1 MVQAHVGW
9 RDCAAHCERGR
20 EPSTAAQVPE
30 GLRVSNI
37 NSNSEGKGAG
47 LGLLASPTTVSQCL
61 VRYF

>member
-9 RDCAAHCERGR
+9 RDCAAHCERSR

-37 NSNSEGKGAG
+37 SSNSEGKGAG
-47 LGLLASPTTVSQCL
+47 LGLLASSITASQCL